1 VHAQQTH
8 QSIAVIGA
16 PLDLGAGRRG
26 VDMGPSAIRYAGLE
40 PRIAQLGRRWV
51 DWGDVVTAVAEASAV
66 GDKRVRYLPQIKETC
81 ERIAELVARAV
92 EEKQLPLVLGGDHSV
107 ALGTL
112 GGLARAAGRPGGV
125 LWLDAH
131 GDLNRPD
138 TSPSGNVHGMP
149 LAAALGLGG
158 PGFASDAFR
167 LPAVETERVVLF
179 GVRSLDPAE
188 RELLAELDV
197 LVFTMSDLDR
207 TGVERAMRDA
217 LERLKGPG
225 FVHVSLDLDV
235 LDPEVAPGVGTPVR
249 GGLSYREAHLALELV
264 AESGLAGSLEVVE
277 VNPILDRENETAKL
291 AVELV
296 ASALGARIL

>member
-1 VHAQQTH
+1 
-8 QSIAVIGA
+8 VIGA

-40 PRIAQLGRRWV
+40 PRIQQLARRCV
-51 DWGDVVTAVAEASAV
+51 DWGDVVTAVAEASTV
-66 GDKRVRYLPQIKETC
+66 GDERVRFLPQIKETC
-81 ERIAELVARAV
+81 ERIAELMGRAV
-92 EEKQLPLVLGGDHSV
+92 EEEHFPLVLGGDHSV

-158 PGFASDAFR
+158 PEFESDVFL
-167 LPAVETERVVLF
+167 LPAIEARRVVLF

-188 RELLAELDV
+188 RELLGELDV

-207 TGVERAMRDA
+207 TGIERAMREA
-217 LERLKGPG
+217 LERLQGPS

-264 AESGLAGSLEVVE
+264 AESGLAASLEVVE